1 MNRKLHFTG
10 AAVVIAA
17 ALMLT
22 GCSGDADYPETS
34 DETPSGAGEESV
46 DGSSDAEVPRL
57 SDEILPGVGEVI
69 EQGEFYAIYNYM
81 DDRTYL
87 YEIYDLDGNCLW
99 RDIAYHYEPRISL
112 YDSRYLEIHK
122 GAGTNLWYCTYIDLD
137 TLFMSYGSIEDAVYV
152 ADGMIGQMFFDE
164 SGMGL
169 RLFVPFSYSDYYE
182 EIRLDFYSD
191 TAVPADCLMQIN
203 LIEEDKIQIEYLNEE
218 CEVSTAIV
226 EINR

>member
-22 GCSGDADYPETS
+22 GCSGDANHQGIS
-34 DETPSGAGEESV
+34 DETSSVVRKETAGGDGVASSG
-46 DGSSDAEVPRL
+46 L
-57 SDEILPGVGEVI
+57 SDEILPGVGKVI
-69 EQGEFYAIYNYM
+69 EQGEFYTIYNYEN
-81 DDRTYL
+81 DYTYL
-87 YEIYDLDGNCLW
+87 YEIYDLNGNCLW
-99 RDIAYHYEPRISL
+99 RDISYKYEPRINL
-112 YDSRYLEIHK
+112 YDARYIEIHK

-191 TAVPADCLMQIN
+191 TAVPADCLIQIS